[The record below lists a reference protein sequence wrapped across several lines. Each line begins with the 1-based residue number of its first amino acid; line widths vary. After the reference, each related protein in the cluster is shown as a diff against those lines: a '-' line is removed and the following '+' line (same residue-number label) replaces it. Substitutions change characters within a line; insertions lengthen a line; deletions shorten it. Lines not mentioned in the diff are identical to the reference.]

1 MNPFEQMQTLADLW
15 NKSGKAFATAQQG
28 LFSGI
33 ADTMAKAAGAGDHA
47 SFQALAPDTQGFEV
61 ARQDFSKLWSSA
73 SELSS
78 ALTKNLQ
85 GADQANPLMAEMLAK
100 IFDPRGWFSATNEV
114 DQTLQRMAEGPRL
127 ADLWNVERKF
137 IAVFNAWLAMRRHS
151 LEHNKVMLEAWM
163 KAAGDFAKTLNE
175 RAERG
180 ETLESSR
187 EVTALWVET
196 ANEILLEAQRSDAFL
211 KTQRDLLKA
220 STDLRLAQQ
229 ELAEFY
235 SEMFGYPT
243 RTELDDVHKT
253 VTELRR
259 ELRAF
264 KRESRAPHPAPESAN
279 GAARKAPRRTTAGTT
294 APAERQARPDRSAV
308 MSEASNPIR
317 IKPEQAI
324 AEAAALGQKIANG
337 AKLFEEIRDEDV
349 AIATTPKDEVWRQD
363 KVTLYRY
370 RPVTEPKV

>member
-1 MNPFEQMQTLADLW
+1 MNPFEQMQSLADLW
-15 NKSGKAFATAQQG
+15 GKSGKAFVTAQQG
-28 LFSGI
+28 LFSGL
-33 ADTMAKAAGAGDHA
+33 ADTMAKAAGGGDKA
-47 SFQALAPDTQGFEV
+47 AFQAFAPDTQGFEA

-73 SELSS
+73 SELST
-78 ALTKNLQ
+78 ALTKTLK
-85 GADQANPLMAEMLAK
+85 ADQANPLMAEMLAK

-114 DQTLQRMAEGPRL
+114 DQTLQRMAEGPQL
-127 ADLWNVERKF
+127 ADLWNTERKF
-137 IAVFNAWLAMRRHS
+137 MAVFNAWVAMRRHS
-151 LEHNKVMLEAWM
+151 LEHNKVVLEAWLR
-163 KAAGDFAKTLNE
+163 AAGDFAKTLNE

-196 ANEILLEAQRSDAFL
+196 ANEVLLETQRSDAFL

-235 SEMFGYPT
+235 NEMFGYPT

-264 KRESRAPHPAPESAN
+264 KRESRAPHQAPESAN
-279 GAARKAPRRTTAGTT
+279 GAARKAPRRTT
-294 APAERQARPDRSAV
+294 PAQPRQRSA
-308 MSEASNPIR
+308 
-317 IKPEQAI
+317 KPAQT
-324 AEAAALGQKIANG
+324 G
-337 AKLFEEIRDEDV
+337 A
-349 AIATTPKDEVWRQD
+349 PS
-363 KVTLYRY
+363 
-370 RPVTEPKV
+370 

>member
-1 MNPFEQMQTLADLW
+1 MNPFEQIQSLADLW
-15 NKSGKAFATAQQG
+15 GKSGKAFATAQQG
-28 LFSGI
+28 LFSGM
-33 ADTMAKAAGAGDHA
+33 ADTMAKAAGAGDTA
-47 SFQALAPDTQGFEV
+47 SFQAFAPDTQGFEA

-85 GADQANPLMAEMLAK
+85 GADQANPLMTEMLAK

-114 DQTLQRMAEGPRL
+114 DQTLQPMAWGPRL
-127 ADLWNVERKF
+127 ADLWNTERKF
-137 IAVFNAWLAMRRHS
+137 MAVSNSWVAMRRHR
-151 LEHNKVMLEAWM
+151 LEHNTVMLEAWM
-163 KAAGDFAKTLNE
+163 KAAGDFARTLNE

-187 EVTALWVET
+187 EVMALWVET

-243 RTELDDVHKT
+243 RTELDDVHRT

-264 KRESRAPHPAPESAN
+264 KLQPRPPRPAPEKAD
-279 GAARKAPRRTTAGTT
+279 GATRKIPRRT
-294 APAERQARPDRSAV
+294 APPASRS
-308 MSEASNPIR
+308 
-317 IKPEQAI
+317 KPTGPA
-324 AEAAALGQKIANG
+324 KTG
-337 AKLFEEIRDEDV
+337 A
-349 AIATTPKDEVWRQD
+349 P
-363 KVTLYRY
+363 
-370 RPVTEPKV
+370 

>member
-1 MNPFEQMQTLADLW
+1 MNPFEQMQSLADLW
-15 NKSGKAFATAQQG
+15 GKSGKAFVTAQQG
-28 LFSGI
+28 LFSGM
-33 ADTMAKAAGAGDHA
+33 ADTMAKAAGAGDQA
-47 SFQALAPDTQGFEV
+47 SFQAFAPDTQGFET
-61 ARQDFSKLWSSA
+61 ARQDFSKLWALA

-78 ALTKNLQ
+78 ALTHNLQ

-137 IAVFNAWLAMRRHS
+137 TAVFNTWLAMRRHS
-151 LEHNKVMLEAWM
+151 LEHNTVMLEAWM
-163 KAAGDFAKTLNE
+163 KAVGDFAKTLNE

-180 ETLESSR
+180 ETLECSR

-279 GAARKAPRRTTAGTT
+279 GAARKAPRRTT
-294 APAERQARPDRSAV
+294 PAQPRQRSA
-308 MSEASNPIR
+308 
-317 IKPEQAI
+317 KPAQT
-324 AEAAALGQKIANG
+324 G
-337 AKLFEEIRDEDV
+337 A
-349 AIATTPKDEVWRQD
+349 PS
-363 KVTLYRY
+363 
-370 RPVTEPKV
+370 